1 MNETTTETNST
12 EPAAEDVQ
20 IEATAAEVTT
30 PDPAEIETADDDGKP
45 GREAAKYRRQLRE
58 AEAER
63 DELRTQLEA
72 LRRAE
77 VDRLVTDAKVKP
89 AAVWAVGTE
98 LGNLL
103 AEDGTV
109 DPAKVSAA
117 VAAAREALGIS
128 PIPAAAPAH
137 LQGRVG
143 VPVPMTAGQG
153 WANAF
158 APHS

>member
-1 MNETTTETNST
+1 MSETITETST
-12 EPAAEDVQ
+12 EAIAEDVQ
-20 IEATAAEVTT
+20 TDTTTEEVTQ
-30 PDPAEIETADDDGKP
+30 PDPEAQMADDDGKP

-77 VDRLVTDAKVKP
+77 VDRLVTEAKLKP
-89 AAVWAVGTE
+89 AAVWAAGTE

-103 AEDGTV
+103 AQDGTV
-109 DPAKVSAA
+109 DPAKVGAA
-117 VAAAREALGIS
+117 VAATREALGIS
-128 PIPAAAPAH
+128 PVPAAPSAH
-137 LQGRVG
+137 GQGNVG
-143 VPVPMTAGQG
+143 EPISMEASTG

-158 APHS
+158 APHP